1 MGNNANLPFYAWR
14 LQQSN
19 LCTVSVVTGLL
30 DASQAIRI
38 ETPLLNSPAKF
49 VPDYFAPSVGH
60 LPSKSVYDYVIL
72 SVANLQ
78 EFQDTCTQIAP
89 HVDSHTLVIVESTG
103 YVNLEPF
110 VLLSHE
116 KFKDATV
123 CLIMN
128 ESDVKRVPD
137 SNTFV
142 HRILSDNHRIYLGVC
157 TAASAARVKS
167 LDGFGRLYKIL
178 QNPVAG
184 QKSQISLLKST
195 NVREF
200 MTYQWKL
207 ALPRLVLNPLTIIF
221 EEPYVENLAT
231 QILAKPLISGL
242 VNEIFK
248 IIKKMDCKLVKGYET
263 EANILKMWLTLYP
276 YDSDGAL
283 RGFIDA
289 NSLFY
294 DFYNLQPLEI
304 DLLLLQPI
312 LLGDDN
318 GVRAPYLENLYLTI
332 CQLSKYNSGAS
343 MMFTRKIA
351 GRDSK
356 MNELNLLTEDLARM
370 KIDKQAADHQ
380 HRELVVLLKLAESEL
395 SQKNRTLEVAAKE
408 HNDMLAKKAQVS
420 KDLQA
425 AESAHLQRLEEMER
439 QISQKRNELQHISLS
454 IQNAQAEQ
462 QKVSETQNTSHQSRS
477 TSNSHAIAEV
487 ATAAGMKNAT
497 VAQTPDLSDFA
508 DVAMYGAMLNGEDQ
522 PKQPPHLQTQP
533 SITNGLTEPGAPSA
547 QRYDSSEGETSRK
560 ASGNLDGYANAAYG
574 PSYNNNVN
582 NGYNPNNGYYDPASG
597 PNGPLPNGH
606 MNGSGP
612 SQTNQNYAY
621 SGPNDQ
627 GYNGPNQNYN
637 GQNYGPGGPNFGPNG
652 QNYGPNGY
660 AQNPSGP
667 NNYNGYSNYNQGY
680 NQGYPGGQNHYN
692 QGGYQPNHSLTGP
705 KTYMPMNGPGGTNG
719 ANNHNRQLR
728 YQPHDQY
735 GAPRQKMSSGAGI
748 PGQPQQYM
756 QQQFHPGSQMPAMQP
771 SSSQGFTGSQIPSSK
786 SKQNRRSAFALQ
798 ALNIDYGGRG
808 GMPMPGTGSAP
819 KQRAKSMLPSMTP
832 PSPAQQPQLK
842 SNSSG
847 QLYHSDQRLRPLAGM
862 HDGGHSLGSS
872 NDHVVAGEISIEV
885 PVINGSRDE
894 MRRP

>member
-14 LQQSN
+14 LQLSK
-19 LCTVSVVTGLL
+19 LCTVSVVTQLL
-30 DASQAIRI
+30 DVSQAIRI
-38 ETPLLNSPAKF
+38 ETLLLNSPAKF
-49 VPDYFAPSVGH
+49 EPDYFAPSVGH

-110 VLLSHE
+110 VLLSHD

-221 EEPYVENLAT
+221 EEPYVEKLAT

-283 RGFIDA
+283 QGYIDA

-332 CQLSKYNSGAS
+332 CQLSKYNSGTS

-370 KIDKQAADHQ
+370 KMDKQAVDHQ
-380 HRELVVLLKLAESEL
+380 HRELVVLLNLAESEL
-395 SQKNRTLEVAAKE
+395 SQKNKALEVVTRD
-408 HNDMLAKKAQVS
+408 HNDLLAKQAQIS
-420 KDLQA
+420 KELQA
-425 AESAHLQRLEEMER
+425 AETTHLQRLEEMER
-439 QISQKRNELQHISLS
+439 QISQKRNELQEISLS

-462 QKVSETQNTSHQSRS
+462 QKVSKPQNSTPQSGTTSS
-477 TSNSHAIAEV
+477 SHAIAEV
-487 ATAAGMKNAT
+487 ATAAGMRNTT

-522 PKQPPHLQTQP
+522 PKQQPHLQTQP
-533 SITNGLTEPGAPSA
+533 PITNGMTEPGAPST
-547 QRYDSSEGETSRK
+547 QLYDSSEGETSRK
-560 ASGNLDGYANAAYG
+560 ASANLNGYANAGYG
-574 PSYNNNVN
+574 PNYNNNGFN
-582 NGYNPNNGYYDPASG
+582 ANNGYYDPGAG
-597 PNGPLPNGH
+597 PNGPMPNGQ

-612 SQTNQNYAY
+612 GQASQNYGY

-627 GYNGPNQNYN
+627 GYSGPNQNYN

-652 QNYGPNGY
+652 QNYGPN
-660 AQNPSGP
+660 
-667 NNYNGYSNYNQGY
+667 NYNGYNNYNQGY
-680 NQGYPGGQNHYN
+680 NQGYNPNGHNHYN
-692 QGGYQPNHSLTGP
+692 QGGYQPSHSLTGP
-705 KTYMPMNGPGGTNG
+705 KTYMPMNGPSGPNG
-719 ANNHNRQLR
+719 SNSHNRQLR

-735 GAPRQKMSSGAGI
+735 GPPRQKMNSGAGM
-748 PGQPQQYM
+748 PGQPQQYV
-756 QQQFHPGSQMPAMQP
+756 QQQFHSGSQMPPMQ
-771 SSSQGFTGSQIPSSK
+771 SSQSQAFNGGQMPSSK
-786 SKQNRRSAFALQ
+786 SKQNRRSAFGLQ

-832 PSPAQQPQLK
+832 PSPAHQPQLK

-847 QLYHSDQRLRPLAGM
+847 QLYHSDQRLRPLGGT

-872 NDHVVAGEISIEV
+872 NDHVIAGEISIEV
-885 PVINGSRDE
+885 PVMNGSRDE
-894 MRRP
+894 MRRA